1 MKFGPVTKP
10 DKRSNIALKNFD
22 NDVISSNW
30 NEIVIFPIY
39 GQFGQSGSWIP
50 DV

>member
-10 DKRSNIALKNFD
+10 DKRNNIALKKIG
-22 NDVISSNW
+22 NDLISANW
-30 NEIVIFPIY
+30 NVIVIFPIY

-50 DV
+50 VV